1 MIRLISKKTY
11 RLSKEE
17 IRSICLLKDTHWKFG
32 LKFQLSFFKKNIKSF
47 DIHNILALNNKI
59 IGYTLLRSRKM
70 KTDLIKKYLLF
81 DTLVIKKNHRNRKLS
96 RLLMAF
102 NNKIIKN
109 NRKIAFLMCNNNLV
123 KFYKKNNWKKINKK
137 NFRVVDHKFK
147 GNGMI
152 FNAKRKYPHIDF
164 YTR

>member
-1 MIRLISKKTY
+1 MTRLISKKTS

-17 IRSICLLKDTHWKFG
+17 IKSICLLKDTYWKFG
-32 LKFQLSFFKKNIKSF
+32 LKLQLEFFKKNIKSS
-47 DIHNILALNNKI
+47 DIHNILTINKKI

-70 KTDLIKKYLLF
+70 KTSFFKKYLLF
-81 DTLVIKKNHRNRKLS
+81 DTLIIKKNYRNRKLS
-96 RLLMAF
+96 KLLMAF

-109 NRKIAFLMCNNNLV
+109 NRKISFLMCNNNLV

-137 NFRVVDHKFK
+137 NFSVIDHKFK

-152 FNAKRKYPHIDF
+152 FNAKRKYSHIDF

>member
-32 LKFQLSFFKKNIKSF
+32 LKLQLSFFKKNIKSF
-47 DIHNILALNNKI
+47 DIHNILAVNNKI

-70 KTDLIKKYLLF
+70 KTSLIKKYLLF
-81 DTLVIKKNHRNRKLS
+81 DTLIIKKNHRNKKLS
-96 RLLMAF
+96 RLLMTF

-109 NRKIAFLMCNNNLV
+109 NRKISFLMCNNNLV
-123 KFYKKNNWKKINKK
+123 KFYKKNNWKRINKK

-152 FNAKRKYPHIDF
+152 FNAKQKYPHIDF
-164 YTR
+164 YTK